1 MKTIDELIG
10 DKILDLAHFVLSKMV
25 KPDLTFEN
33 VLEIDA
39 KTIDM
44 LKKKYEIE
52 GIIIDVDDT
61 LRTDDPTRTQTPP
74 DDTLRKEMRNIPKC
88 NKTWIES
95 LRGKFKIIILS
106 NGMDRGVED
115 YFKEQGIDYVGF
127 ALKPL
132 KRNFRKAC
140 QKMGLR
146 PEQVLV
152 VGDSLFDDVYGGR
165 RNRMWTGLIKDVDE
179 GNEK

>member
-52 GIIIDVDDT
+52 GIIIDV
-61 LRTDDPTRTQTPP
+61 